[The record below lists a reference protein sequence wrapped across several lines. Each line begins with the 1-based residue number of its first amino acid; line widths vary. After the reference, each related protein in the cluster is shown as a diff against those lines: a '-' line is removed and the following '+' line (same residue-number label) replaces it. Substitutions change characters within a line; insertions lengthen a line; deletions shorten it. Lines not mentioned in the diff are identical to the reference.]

1 MPIDTYKGSV
11 GDIIRKL
18 RCRVNTKGFGPLS
31 QLDLALKIGWENP
44 STLSRI
50 ESGKVIPSRKTLIR
64 ICKALELTIVE
75 INFLLKKF
83 GYDEYIPHVNSKYLE
98 KMIKLYKKEV
108 DLYPF
113 PSMLEY
119 SRKFIYTNDKVYKFF
134 LQSNERLKRAS
145 LQNISYLEMIFFPE
159 YGLRNRLI
167 NWKELAQYLAINT
180 NILLPEMVSSPN
192 LEGVFNRLVNE
203 PSFRKMFKSE
213 KKFAVSNLRVHHV
226 PFVYE
231 HPDVGKISFSI
242 SQFPLLLD
250 NRFYIMQFIP
260 TTDLD
265 VSLYKDYIK

>member
-18 RCRVNTKGFGPLS
+18 RSRVHTKGFVPLS

-83 GYDEYIPHVNSKYLE
+83 GYDEYIPRVNSKYLE
-98 KMIKLYKKEV
+98 KMIRLYKKEV

-119 SRKFIYTNDKVYKFF
+119 SRKFIYMNSKVYKF
-134 LQSNERLKRAS
+134 LLDSNPTLRVSVKTKT
-145 LQNISYLEMIFFPE
+145 YLDIIFFSE
-159 YGLRNRLI
+159 YGLKDRLI
-167 NWKELAQYLAINT
+167 NWKEFAKHVAINS
-180 NILLPEMVSSPN
+180 NILMPTMLAEENAN
-192 LEGVFNRLVNE
+192 LEDLLQNDLFNKMSKLEKRLDVN
-203 PSFRKMFKSE
+203 SIKLH
-213 KKFAVSNLRVHHV
+213 NI
-226 PFVYE
+226 PFIYD
-231 HPDVGKISFSI
+231 HPIVGRISFSI
-242 SQFPLLLD
+242 SQFPLHFD
-250 NRFYIMQFIP
+250 NRFYFMQFIP
-260 TTDLD
+260 TTGKDL
-265 VSLYKDYIK
+265 KIFTKYIDSH